1 LTAGMQNL
9 AWGIGYFLGPAIGG
23 VAAAYSFGA
32 MYMFCVIASVIGGAL
47 TLLQRLSNAQRS

>member
-1 LTAGMQNL
+1 MQNL